1 MTIER
6 IVDYVMHTPHNT
18 NRAVLIQMLKDLI
31 QSQGSDVPGGPGSGG
46 EGGGETQEIIYDGGT
61 EN

>member
-18 NRAVLIQMLKDLI
+18 NRAVLTQMLKELVK
-31 QSQGSDVPGGPGSGG
+31 SGPDVPD
-46 EGGGETQEIIYDGGT
+46 EDRKVIYDGG
-61 EN
+61 EES

>member
-6 IVDYVMHTPHNT
+6 IVNYVMHTPHNT

-31 QSQGSDVPGGPGSGG
+31 HSYNPDIPDEPGG
-46 EGGGETQEIIYDGGT
+46 EEKEIIYDGGT

>member
-6 IVDYVMHTPHNT
+6 IVNYVMHTPHNT

-31 QSQGSDVPGGPGSGG
+31 RSYNPDIPDEPDEPG
-46 EGGGETQEIIYDGGT
+46 EEEKEIIYDGGT